1 MTPVTRVRRYR
12 PEDRD
17 AIEDICVRTAHE
29 GGDSRPH
36 YEAAS
41 DSGSAAGG
49 IFPTTFA
56 LPYVVLEP
64 DLAFVLDDGT
74 GRAVGY
80 ILGAADTP
88 RFVEDYRTKWLPSAA
103 ERYPEPSGSS
113 EPSGPPSTPDEAMI
127 RLLHH
132 PERMLVPEVAAYPA
146 HLHIDLLP
154 AWQGRGHGRTL
165 MRTLMQ
171 ALQDQGAAAVHLS
184 MVTANTPARAF
195 YDRLGFHEIAVPDP
209 GPVTCLG
216 RTTKDL
222 GTL

>member
-17 AIEDICVRTAHE
+17 AVEDICVRTAHE

-36 YEAAS
+36 YE
-41 DSGSAAGG
+41 DPG

-80 ILGAADTP
+80 ILGTADTP
-88 RFVEDYRTKWLPSAA
+88 RFVEDFRTKWLPSAA
-103 ERYPEPSGSS
+103 ERYPEPSGPS
-113 EPSGPPSTPDEAMI
+113 EPSGSSVPPSTPDETMI

-132 PERMLVPEVAAYPA
+132 PERMLVPELAAYPA

-165 MRTLMQ
+165 MRTLLR
-171 ALQDQGAAAVHLS
+171 ALQDKGVAAVHLS

-209 GPVTCLG
+209 GPVTYLG
-216 RTTKDL
+216 RATKDPDRP
-222 GTL
+222 